1 MNDGQMGHEAFFV
14 GFFEGMPLFFVF
26 FFVIVIG
33 LILFAIISSIVRWNK
48 NNQSPIENG
57 MVKVVAKRT
66 RVSGGS
72 GEHSASTYYYITFEK
87 ENFERTELAVRGS
100 DYGMIAEG
108 DKGMLTYQGTR
119 FKEFKRV
126 M

>member
-1 MNDGQMGHEAFFV
+1 MNEVQMGNEGFFS
-14 GFFEGMPLFFVF
+14 GFFEGMPLFFVI
-26 FFVIVIG
+26 FFVVVVG
-33 LILFAIISSIVRWNK
+33 VILFAIIGSIVQWNK
-48 NNQSPIENG
+48 NNHSPIENVL
-57 MVKVVAKRT
+57 VKVVAKRT

-72 GEHSASTYYYITFEK
+72 GEHSASTNYYITFEK
-87 ENFERTELAVRGS
+87 ENFERTELMVIGK

-119 FKEFKRV
+119 FKEFNRK

>member
-1 MNDGQMGHEAFFV
+1 MDEVQMGNE
-14 GFFEGMPLFFVF
+14 GFFGGFLDGMPLFFVIF
-26 FFVIVIG
+26 FLVIIG
-33 LILFAIISSIVRWNK
+33 IILFTIIASIVQWNK
-48 NNQSPIENG
+48 NNHSPIENVI
-57 MVKVVAKRT
+57 VKVVSKRT

-87 ENFERTELAVRGS
+87 ENLERTELAVMGR

-119 FKEFKRV
+119 FKEFNRIV
-126 M
+126 